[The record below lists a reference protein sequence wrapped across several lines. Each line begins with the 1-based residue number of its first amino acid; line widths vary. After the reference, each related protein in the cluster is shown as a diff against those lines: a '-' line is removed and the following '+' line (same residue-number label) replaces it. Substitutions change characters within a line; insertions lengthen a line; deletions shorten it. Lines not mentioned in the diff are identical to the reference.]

1 MDSPMN
7 TSPESNAYTGP
18 VSQQDQQAAATAGEF
33 ARLWW
38 IWLVL
43 GIVWI
48 VAALVILQF
57 RTASLVTV
65 GVIVGIVLLLAGFQ
79 ELFVAYVSSGWRWL
93 WIALGVILI
102 IGGIWALI
110 DPIGTFTAL
119 AESLG
124 FLFMLIGVFWLIEAF
139 ATASMNPLWW
149 LGLISGIIMVGLGFW
164 AAGQFLYTKAY
175 VLLVFAGIWL
185 LLHGIGDIIKAF
197 QIRKVGTMV
206 AGMTL

>member
-1 MDSPMN
+1 MD
-7 TSPESNAYTGP
+7 TSPEGNAYTGQT
-18 VSQQDQQAAATAGEF
+18 SQQYRGPVATAGAEY
-33 ARLWW
+33 AKLWW
-38 IWLVL
+38 IWLAL

-48 VAALVILQF
+48 IAALVILQF

-65 GVIVGIVLLLAGFQ
+65 GVIVGIVLILAGIQ
-79 ELFVAYVSSGWRWL
+79 EFFVAYVSSGWRWL
-93 WIALGVILI
+93 WIALGVLLI

-124 FLFMLIGVFWLIEAF
+124 FLFMLIGIFWLIEAF
-139 ATASMNPLWW
+139 ATANMNPLWW

-164 AAGQFLYTKAY
+164 AAGQFFYTKAY

-185 LLHGIGDIIKAF
+185 LLHGITDIVKAF
-197 QIRKVGTMV
+197 EIRKVGTMV
-206 AGMTL
+206 AGMPL